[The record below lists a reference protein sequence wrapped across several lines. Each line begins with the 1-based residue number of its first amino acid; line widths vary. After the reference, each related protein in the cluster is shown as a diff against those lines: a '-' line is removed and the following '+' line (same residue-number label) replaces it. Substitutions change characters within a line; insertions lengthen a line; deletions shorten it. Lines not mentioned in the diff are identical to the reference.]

1 MAAGSTIINDKMM
14 HF

>member
-1 MAAGSTIINDKMM
+1 MAARSTIINDKMM